1 MYKKWSESSYFF
13 YYLRDAPPTVLSP
26 TKDHFIPNYA
36 AIVYLEAQKEEF
48 DMLKKL
54 SDEQKK
60 EKFGSV
66 FGEGTEFVKTIGKEE
81 QKKDQITE
89 LRKLFEEYQGV
100 PLIDRYAAEI
110 IDKVGKIIGKEDFTI
125 RKVCN
130 LVKECGMDFREGQIT
145 KKQIKE
151 YGLKEENYK
160 KKYRSIVL

>member
-1 MYKKWSESSYFF
+1 
-13 YYLRDAPPTVLSP
+13 
-26 TKDHFIPNYA
+26 
-36 AIVYLEAQKEEF
+36 
-48 DMLKKL
+48 MLKKL

-66 FGEGTEFVKTIGKEE
+66 FGEGTEFVKTVGKEE
-81 QKKDQITE
+81 RKKDQMVE
-89 LRKLFEEYQGV
+89 LRRLFEEYQGV

-125 RKVCN
+125 RKICN
-130 LVKECGMDFREGQIT
+130 LVKECGMDFKEGQIT

-151 YGLKEENYK
+151 YRLKEENYK

>member
-66 FGEGTEFVKTIGKEE
+66 FGEGTEFVKTVGKEE
-81 QKKDQITE
+81 RKKDQMAE

-100 PLIDRYAAEI
+100 PLIDRYAEEI
-110 IDKVGKIIGKEDFTI
+110 IDKVGKIINEEDFTI
-125 RKVCN
+125 KKVCN
-130 LVKECGMDFREGQIT
+130 LVKGCGMELREGRISRE
-145 KKQIKE
+145 QIKD
-151 YGLKEENYK
+151 YKLKEEDYR
-160 KKYRSIVL
+160 KKYRFIAL

>member
-1 MYKKWSESSYFF
+1 
-13 YYLRDAPPTVLSP
+13 
-26 TKDHFIPNYA
+26 
-36 AIVYLEAQKEEF
+36 
-48 DMLKKL
+48 MLKKL

-66 FGEGTEFVKTIGKEE
+66 FGEGTEFVKTVGKEE
-81 QKKDQITE
+81 RKKDQMIE

-110 IDKVGKIIGKEDFTI
+110 IERVGKIIEEENFTI

-130 LVKECGMDFREGQIT
+130 LVKECGMNFREGQIT

-151 YGLKEENYK
+151 YSLKEENYK